1 VPADAA
7 EEALLADALQRY
19 GPPNGQA
26 PRDLALRDEILA
38 STDWLAARG
47 ARRFSDAGE
56 PFDDL
61 LQVARVG
68 LFKALERFDPAH
80 GVPFGAYATPTI
92 MGELRRHFRDHTWSI
107 HVPRRAK
114 DLRPAVNAAMQELSA
129 ELNRS
134 PRVDE
139 VALRLHVTAEV
150 VIDALDANQAY
161 RTHSLDNARSAH
173 LAKNDAAVDM
183 VLDREVVA
191 GLLDQ
196 LPPRERKVLYYRFYD
211 ELSQAQIAEL
221 IGTSQVHVGRIL
233 AASFA
238 RMRALLDGTSADTG

>member
-7 EEALLADALQRY
+7 EEALLAEALQRY
-19 GPPNGQA
+19 GAPNRG
-26 PRDLALRDEILA
+26 PRDQAMRDEILA

-68 LFKALERFDPAH
+68 LFKALERFDPTL

-92 MGELRRHFRDHTWSI
+92 MGELRRHFRDHTWSV

-129 ELNRS
+129 ELDRA
-134 PRVDE
+134 PRADE
-139 VALRLHVTAEV
+139 VARRLHTTVEV
-150 VIDALDANQAY
+150 VLEALDANNAY
-161 RTHSLDNARSAH
+161 RTHSLDSARSAH
-173 LAKNDAAVDM
+173 LAKNDAAVDL
-183 VLDREVVA
+183 VLDRELVA
-191 GLLDQ
+191 SLLDQ
-196 LPPRERKVLYYRFYD
+196 MPPRERQVLYYRFYD

-233 AASFA
+233 AACFT
-238 RMRALLDGTSADTG
+238 RMRALLEDASADTG